1 MSSKRLVTLTVACL
15 CACLTAG
22 STFGLGSLLCAISG
36 AHAAEAPWAAATG
49 LSIPALLLPPPC
61 DDCAETR
68 AELAELLELQRSRSD
83 ALALHARNDY
93 ERSPSRLL
101 DAPEIGMPV
110 EHLRE
115 CVPCNKFF
123 DRLEQSV
130 EAITAEAKKKFNRTR
145 PYNLPGNNLIPLKA
159 IEPEDTSSYPSGHAA
174 FATLA
179 GIVLAQ
185 ILPEKQ
191 VEIFRRVEDFCHSR
205 LVAGVHFRSD
215 VYAGQ
220 VVGSTMAALLLR
232 DPDFRRDFEAARGD
246 VRKALG
252 L

>member
-1 MSSKRLVTLTVACL
+1 MAVFSRVRIVVLALS
-15 CACLTAG
+15 
-22 STFGLGSLLCAISG
+22 SLLCAIPGVHAREAFWTG
-36 AHAAEAPWAAATG
+36 ATSWPIT
-49 LSIPALLLPPPC
+49 ALLLPPPC
-61 DDCAETR
+61 DDCRETN
-68 AELAELLELQRSRSD
+68 AELAELLDLQRSRSG
-83 ALALHARNDY
+83 ALAMHARNDY

-110 EHLRE
+110 EHLRA
-115 CVPCNKFF
+115 CAPCNAFF

-130 EAITAEAKKKFNRTR
+130 DAMTAGAKKKFNRMR
-145 PYNLPGNNLIPLKA
+145 PYNLPGNNLAPLKD
-159 IEPEDTSSYPSGHAA
+159 IKPDDSSSYPSGHAA
-174 FATLA
+174 FAMLA

-185 ILPEKQ
+185 MLPEKQ
-191 VEIFRRVEDFCHSR
+191 AEIFQRIEDYCHSR

-220 VVGSTMAALLLR
+220 VVGSTMAALLFR
-232 DPDFRRDFEAARGD
+232 DPDFNRDFEAAKVD